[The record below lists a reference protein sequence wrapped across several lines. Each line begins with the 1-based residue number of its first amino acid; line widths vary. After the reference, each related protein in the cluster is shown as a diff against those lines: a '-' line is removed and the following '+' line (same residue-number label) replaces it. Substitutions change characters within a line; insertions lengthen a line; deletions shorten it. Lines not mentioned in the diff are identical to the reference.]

1 MHRSYGALSPTVPLI
16 PSLKRRMPHGLPPA
30 GDPREIAAL
39 ADHLLRGGAPLV
51 AVKAAE
57 ERGGRLCVAF
67 DAGGRRVA
75 RAELLAT
82 EDANPVLERRA
93 WSATP
98 VPGFDGTRTSLA
110 VPVPARAV
118 MFFVNLVTD
127 DGLVV
132 STRIFTRE

>member
-1 MHRSYGALSPTVPLI
+1 MQEGNTHMKTKTHAVLL
-16 PSLKRRMPHGLPPA
+16 
-30 GDPREIAAL
+30 AL
-39 ADHLLRGGAPLV
+39 AAWLCAGGAG

-57 ERGGRLCVAF
+57 VRDGRLCVAF

-98 VPGFDGTRTSLA
+98 VPGFDGTQTSLA

-118 MFFVNLVTD
+118 MFFVNLITD